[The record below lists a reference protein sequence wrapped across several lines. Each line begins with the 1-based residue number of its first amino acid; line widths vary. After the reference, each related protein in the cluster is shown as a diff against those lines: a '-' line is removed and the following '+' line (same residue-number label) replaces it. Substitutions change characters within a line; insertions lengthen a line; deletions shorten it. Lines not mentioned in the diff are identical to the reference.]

1 MRYAGLIKNDF
12 TAAPGVSVSFF
23 TQGCPH
29 HCPGCFNKDTW
40 DFEGGAEFTF
50 NTIEEIIQALTANGI
65 NRSLSI
71 LGGEPLCEENQFL
84 TEFVITEVKKALPD
98 TKVYIWTG
106 YVSEYLTQHPSHHL
120 QNILNMTH
128 CIIDGPFIEAE
139 RDVTLPMRGSR
150 NQRVIY
156 LDN

>member
-40 DFEGGAEFTF
+40 NFEGGAEFTF

-98 TKVYIWTG
+98 TKVYIQTG
-106 YVSEYLTQHPSHHL
+106 YVYEYLTQHPSHHL